1 MSSKT
6 FRSDRKI
13 IFGAGARVLA
23 SYIVLIIFS
32 TLISLV
38 IIRQLLLNYNEKET
52 QRSLNQEV
60 EEFQRL
66 VKGYNPK
73 TGKPFGDDI
82 AALFDVYLKRNVPND
97 NEFMLTLIN
106 GKLYKSSPTDLPE
119 SLNPSTAQIESWS
132 QLNNSQWSKKLTSN
146 GETTCYLAAPV
157 KIAGKNLGVFVV
169 LSTDIYERKEVTH
182 TIIVVGVVETVM
194 AIIALTSS
202 VAWLAAGRILT
213 RLRLLTQTAHLI
225 SDTDLTQRI
234 PVQGKDEITELTI
247 TFNEMLERL
256 QSAFVS
262 QRNFINDAGHELQT
276 PITIVR
282 GHLELLNEEMQI
294 EGGET
299 LELVIDELDRM
310 SRIVNE
316 LLLLAKVEQPDFLY
330 LETVDIDLLTE
341 EIYLKASAL
350 GNRNWQ
356 LDGKASGKIIVDR
369 HRIAQAALTLAQN
382 ATQHTKTGEEIAIG
396 SALIKGNIHFWVR
409 DAGEGVAL
417 GDQKKIFQRFA
428 RGSNSRRRSEG
439 AGLGLAIAKTIAQA
453 HGGSIKLVS
462 EIGCGAT
469 FTIIFPVKTPQGN
482 IL

>member
-1 MSSKT
+1 MSSRK

-13 IFGAGARVLA
+13 IFGARARVLA
-23 SYIVLIIFS
+23 SYIVLIVFS

-38 IIRQLLLNYNEKET
+38 VIRQLLLNYNEKQT

-66 VKGYNPK
+66 VKGYNPQ
-73 TGKPFGDDI
+73 TGQPFGDDI
-82 AALFDVYLKRNVPND
+82 AAIFDVFLKRNVPND

-106 GKLYKSSPTDLPE
+106 GKLYKSSPTNLPA
-119 SLNPSTAQIESWS
+119 SLTPSSAQIERWS
-132 QLNNSQWSKKLTSN
+132 QLNNSQWSKKLTSD
-146 GETTCYLAAPV
+146 GETACYLAAPV

-169 LSTDIYERKEVTH
+169 LSTDVYEREEVTH

-202 VAWLAAGRILT
+202 VAWLATGRIIA
-213 RLRLLTQTAHLI
+213 RLHLLTETAHSI
-225 SDTDLTQRI
+225 GDTDLTQRI

-256 QSAFVS
+256 QSAFTS

-282 GHLELLNEEMQI
+282 GHLELLNEEMQL
-294 EGGET
+294 EGRET

-310 SRIVNE
+310 SRIVSE

-330 LETVDIDLLTE
+330 LETVDINLLTE

-356 LDGKASGKIIVDR
+356 LEGKASGQIIVDR

-382 ATQHTKTGEEIAIG
+382 ATQHTSIGEEIAIG
-396 SALIKGNIHFWVR
+396 STLVNGNIHFWVR
-409 DAGEGVAL
+409 DTGEGIAL
-417 GDQKKIFQRFA
+417 ADQKKIFQRFA

-462 EIGCGAT
+462 QLGCGAT
-469 FTIIFPVKTPQGN
+469 FTIIFPVKSPQGN